1 MPAPTLYIAGH
12 RGLPQD
18 YPENTLIGL
27 EAALAA
33 GAHGVEIDIQFTKDG
48 EPVLLHDL
56 TLKRVTGLSGDV
68 SMFEFSVLGK
78 MSAHEPARFGSR
90 FLPTPI
96 EALRSIVPLMRLYSQ
111 ATLFVELKAE
121 SFAHTHRQQAVT
133 KLATVLAPIA
143 NQCVVISYDI
153 AVLRLVREL
162 LDWPIGWVLSQYND
176 DILAQAKECQP
187 EYLICHVAKLP
198 PAPTALCLGLW
209 QWFIY
214 DITDAEVAKQ
224 LAARGVSWVESWDVT
239 ALIKDLKI

>member
-1 MPAPTLYIAGH
+1 MTAFTLNIAGH

-18 YPENTLIGL
+18 YPENTLVSL

-33 GAHGVEIDIQFTKDG
+33 GAQGVEIDIQFTKDG

-68 SMFEFSVLGK
+68 SIFEFSLLGK

-96 EALRSIVPLMRLYSQ
+96 ESLRNVAPLMRLYPQ

-121 SFAHTHRQQAVT
+121 SFAHISRQQAVAT
-133 KLATVLAPIA
+133 LATVLAPIA
-143 NQCVVISYDI
+143 DQCVIISYDI
-153 AVLRLVREL
+153 AVLRLAREL
-162 LDWPIGWVLSQYND
+162 LDWPVGWVLHQYND
-176 DILAQAKECQP
+176 VTLALAKEFQP
-187 EYLICHVAKLP
+187 EYLICNSTKLP
-198 PAPTALCLGLW
+198 PAPTTLCLGLW

-214 DITDAEVAKQ
+214 DITDAKEAKQ
-224 LAARGVSWVESWDVT
+224 LAARGVSWVESWDVA
-239 ALIKDLKI
+239 ALIKNLKK